1 MEGRA
6 PAERHVWSQWRDRTL
21 AEYVLGKLGERVE
34 AEGEDSADSGRLERV
49 RRVHA
54 WARRRDPAS

>member
-1 MEGRA
+1 M
-6 PAERHVWSQWRDRTL
+6 WSQWRDRTL